1 MKKSIYLDFNA
12 TGMLRPEVREALI
25 SHLDQDG
32 NPSSVHQRGRAARA
46 LLEQARDQ
54 VAQLAGASAAKII
67 FPSGGTEANN
77 QAIRG
82 VKAASILISATEH
95 DSTIAAAYAA
105 GAEVQEIP
113 VGGEGLLDLKALE
126 KALKSAKKPVLV
138 SVMLAN
144 NETGVIQPVG
154 KIAEIAHRHGAL
166 MHSDAIQAAG
176 KIPVDFEALDV
187 DLMTLSAHK
196 INSIGGAAA
205 LIFKPSVSLNPIIFG
220 GGQEQGWRSG
230 TENVAG
236 IGAFGAAAELAHGEL
251 EKYSRISE
259 LRDYLEEEILTFCR
273 AARVFGSGAP
283 RLPNT
288 SKILM
293 PQVTA
298 ETQVMAFD
306 LEGFCVSAGSAC
318 SSGKVKTSYVLR
330 AMGAPDYQ
338 AGCAIRVSMG
348 WQTTKADVTAFI
360 AAWKRLYQR
369 THGKGS

>member
-12 TGMLRPEVREALI
+12 TGVLRPEVRQALI
-25 SHLDQDG
+25 SFLDEDG
-32 NPSSVHQRGRAARA
+32 NPSSTHQRGRAARA
-46 LLEQARDQ
+46 LIEEAREK
-54 VAQLAGASAAKII
+54 VAHLAGASAAKII
-67 FPSGGTEANN
+67 FPSCGTEANN

-82 VKAASILISATEH
+82 VESASILISTTEH
-95 DSTIAAAYAA
+95 DSTIAAAYAC
-105 GAEVQEIP
+105 GAEVHEIP
-113 VGGEGLLDLKALE
+113 VGGEGLLNLKALE
-126 KALKSAKKPVLV
+126 EALKSAKKPALV

-144 NETGVIQPVG
+144 NETGVIQPVAE
-154 KIAEIAHRHGAL
+154 IAEIAHQHGACV
-166 MHSDAIQAAG
+166 HSDAVQAAG
-176 KIPVDFEALDV
+176 KIPVDFEALGV

-205 LIFKPSVSLNPIIFG
+205 VVFKPSVNLNPIIFG

-236 IGAFGAAAELAHGEL
+236 IAAFGAAAELARSEL
-251 EKYSRISE
+251 EKYNKISE
-259 LRDYLEEEILTFCR
+259 LRDYFEAEIKAFCR
-273 AARVFGSGAP
+273 AAKVFGAGSP

-293 PQVTA
+293 PQVPA

-318 SSGKVKTSYVLR
+318 SSGKVETSYVLK
-330 AMGAPDYQ
+330 AMGVPDYE
-338 AGCAIRVSMG
+338 AGCAIRISMG
-348 WQTTKADVTAFI
+348 WQTTKADVEAFI

-369 THGKGS
+369 THGAES